1 MKDRVL
7 TNPVAHDQFW
17 SMLRSEW
24 LQWRLNR
31 TPLWRIRKRN
41 RLLWRLFASVDG
53 PVFTVQLPFHA
64 ALGNKTHIGKN
75 FFANHNC
82 MIYDREEV
90 YIGDN
95 VLLGP
100 NVIITT
106 IAHPMEAE
114 ERFVSYSPDSFEP
127 HKRASMESNAPITIG
142 NNVWIAA
149 GAIICPG
156 VTIGDNTV
164 IGAGSVVTR
173 DIPDHV
179 FACGVPCRAVRAI
192 SKGKT
197 AF

>member
-41 RLLWRLFASVDG
+41 RLLCRLFASVDG

-106 IAHPMEAE
+106 IAHPMEAKKGLFHI
-114 ERFVSYSPDSFEP
+114 RRTVLNHTS
-127 HKRASMESNAPITIG
+127 AQAQNATHPSLSAMMYG
-142 NNVWIAA
+142 LQQELSSVR
-149 GAIICPG
+149 
-156 VTIGDNTV
+156 VLQSV
-164 IGAGSVVTR
+164 IKQS
-173 DIPDHV
+173 
-179 FACGVPCRAVRAI
+179 
-192 SKGKT
+192 
-197 AF
+197 